1 MIMVPPFESTR
12 QLRQMPPSRA
22 HSPPA
27 FDPVLTVPG
36 ALDAGVLILCD
47 HARNDLPA
55 SYGTLGLSE
64 AQLGR
69 HIAYDIGAEA
79 LTRQMAQS
87 LGAPAVLAGFSRL
100 LIDPNR
106 GADDPTLVMRLSD
119 GAVVP
124 GNAWIDEAEI
134 ARRRAV
140 YWRPY
145 RAAIAST
152 IEAMMASGVIP
163 ALVSVHSFTAHWKGR
178 PRPWHVGVLW
188 DKDPRLALP
197 FLAALAGEA
206 DIVVGDNEP
215 YDGALEGDTLYENA
229 TRRGLANL
237 LIEVRQDLIEAPADA
252 AAWGERIASL
262 LQPVL
267 ARAECHRICH
277 CGSRGEP
284 RRSQG

>member
-1 MIMVPPFESTR
+1 MVPPFESTR
-12 QLRQMPPSRA
+12 QCRQMPPSRP

-27 FDPVLTVPG
+27 FAPVLSLPG
-36 ALDAGVLILCD
+36 ALDGGVLIVCD
-47 HARNDLPA
+47 HARNDLPLT
-55 SYGTLGLSE
+55 YGTLGLSQ

-79 LTRQMAQS
+79 VTRQMAQS

-119 GAVVP
+119 GTIVP
-124 GNAWIDEAEI
+124 GNAPIDEAEI
-134 ARRRAV
+134 ASRRAM
-140 YWRPY
+140 YWQPY

-152 IEAMMASGVIP
+152 IEAMMATGVIP
-163 ALVSVHSFTAHWKGR
+163 ALVSVHSFTADWKGR

-215 YDGALEGDTLYENA
+215 YDGALEGDTLHENA

-237 LIEVRQDLIEAPADA
+237 LIEIRQDLIE
-252 AAWGERIASL
+252 IAG
-262 LQPVL
+262 P
-267 ARAECHRICH
+267 
-277 CGSRGEP
+277 CGGL
-284 RRSQG
+284 G